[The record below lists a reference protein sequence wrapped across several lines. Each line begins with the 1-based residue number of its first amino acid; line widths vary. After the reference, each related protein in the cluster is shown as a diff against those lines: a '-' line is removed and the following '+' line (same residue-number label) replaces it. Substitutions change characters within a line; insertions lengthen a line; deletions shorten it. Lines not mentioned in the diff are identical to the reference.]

1 MQNNEEKNCAQVV
14 LGSFSERLGLD
25 KEKAEALAAPF
36 GGGRHRGETCGCVN
50 AATMVLGLKYGEDKA
65 LLAEKVAAFDEAF
78 KDKHGSTQCKEIL
91 GYDFSKPGE
100 LEKAFESGA
109 IAENCPKCVADS
121 IAILKDMLDGKN
133 K

>member
-1 MQNNEEKNCAQVV
+1 MTSKEKNCAQKV
-14 LGSFSERLGLD
+14 LGAFGKDFGLD
-25 KEKAEALAAPF
+25 KNTTDRMAAPF